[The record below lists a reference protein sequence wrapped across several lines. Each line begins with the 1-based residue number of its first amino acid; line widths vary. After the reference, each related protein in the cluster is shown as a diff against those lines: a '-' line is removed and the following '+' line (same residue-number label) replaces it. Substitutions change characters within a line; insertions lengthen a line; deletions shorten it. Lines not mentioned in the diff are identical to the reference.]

1 MIDLDVTA
9 ARAFWWEVRKH
20 ALRANRFAGSSI
32 VYETQPD
39 ERRDHTLAARR
50 VYGRPEEFMVIEAA
64 AGLSTADDLMLEQT
78 LILPSEGMLRAI
90 KIRTGF
96 ETIDKYRLEGGV
108 PSWQTP
114 GMIP

>member
-1 MIDLDVTA
+1 MLDLDTTA
-9 ARAFWWEVRKH
+9 ARAFWHAIRKH
-20 ALRANRFAGSSI
+20 ALRANPFDGSI
-32 VYETQPD
+32 IYETQPD

-50 VYGRPEEFMVIEAA
+50 VYGIPDEFMVIEAA
-64 AGLSTADDLMLEQT
+64 AGLSTADDELIEQR
-78 LILPSEGMLRAI
+78 LVLPNAGMLRAI

-96 ETIDKYRLEGGV
+96 ETIAKYRLEEGV